1 LCHNQTA
8 TSSKPLLHWAL
19 GPMNS
24 FERSYWRLN
33 CVLVGLH
40 SLLNDD
46 AADEYAMENKWTFL
60 QAGEARG
67 VPVSPFLATP
77 EALVV
82 KHRNEE
88 GGLGIYFYKNATFGG
103 DWILQERLYN
113 SDWVNELLPSNAP
126 LSTFRVITCSHASY
140 RAARGTGTGRPAV
153 EPQPGDIEALSVVF
167 RAGRK
172 GALTDHDSILFDVDK
187 ATGQIRRGT
196 TNANWYQLGLPKAWS
211 CPWRSPAHDVTV
223 HPDASD
229 TAVTGQT
236 VPDIARMLQL
246 VESAHFKL
254 CPRVPMAG
262 WDVVLC
268 KHESRPICLLEVN
281 LSCNFFRGS
290 FDVPHYL
297 DFCDRLLSN
306 LQTKRMKS
314 RQATESDKAQ

>member
-1 LCHNQTA
+1 MTPRFYK
-8 TSSKPLLHWAL
+8 SSNPIEYC
-19 GPMNS
+19 PT
-24 FERSYWRLN
+24 FEISYWRLN

-40 SLLNDD
+40 SLLNGGDV
-46 AADEYAMENKWTFL
+46 ADEYAMENKWTFL
-60 QAGEARG
+60 QEGEARG
-67 VPVSPFLATP
+67 VPVSPFLAAP

-82 KHRNEE
+82 KHKNEE
-88 GGLGIYFYKNATFGG
+88 GGLGIYFYRNATFGG
-103 DWILQERLYN
+103 DWILQERLHN
-113 SDWVNELLPSNAP
+113 SDWVQRLLPSDAP
-126 LSTFRVITCSHASY
+126 LSTFRVITCSRASY
-140 RAARGTGTGRPAV
+140 RAAAGSTNGGGRGPAV
-153 EPQPGDIEALSVVF
+153 QPQAGDIETLSVVF

-187 ATGQIRRGT
+187 RTGEIRRGT
-196 TNANWYQLGLPKAWS
+196 TNANWYQLGLARALR

-223 HPDASD
+223 HPDAPD
-229 TAVTGQT
+229 AAVTGRT

-297 DFCDRLLSN
+297 DFCDHLLSD
-306 LQTKRMKS
+306 LQTKRMRTDEPK
-314 RQATESDKAQ
+314 EKDKAQ